1 MKTATE
7 IRAIRLRQRTAD
19 TVNKLMK
26 FVDYMHLAKLPMA
39 YLPAELA
46 NDDIVVLKAAAAAL
60 KSVTIIREESATLV
74 EFSTEFYSKYMDEVA
89 KQIPNSEAIE
99 VDLINNGVATVKA
112 TDGNNMLC
120 LYHLFCRLGFRI
132 LEVGSCELKISTD
145 D

>member
-39 YLPAELA
+39 YLPVELA
-46 NDDIVVLKAAAAAL
+46 NEDIVVLKAAAAAL
-60 KSVTIIREESATLV
+60 KYVTIIREDEATLV

-89 KQIPNSEAIE
+89 NRIPNSEAIE
-99 VDLINNGVATVKA
+99 VDLINNGVATVKV

-120 LYHLFCRLGFRI
+120 IYHLFCRLGFRI
-132 LEVGSCELKISTD
+132 LEVRSCELQISTND
-145 D
+145 